1 MATSIEGVY
10 VLLRSRGVQQEQ
22 EAKPTGMLEV
32 RFVGRFLKVRETPNG
47 LVVSDDRTILLRP
60 VLSLHIP
67 TQQLLDPASHQSL
80 ICGAVSTLN
89 LPRFLCCS
97 HDHLVKGIAS
107 RASNLAA
114 GPRGGFVGY
123 SLRVELQLV
132 KIVQFAGASRNA
144 VEKLIEKNGFVAEKS
159 DEELDTCSICLAELS
174 SADGAELLRMDCSH
188 LYHQRCLLTWLEK
201 QSTCP
206 LCRREVEEEYVHASN
221 FLLFHE
227 F

>member
-89 LPRFLCCS
+89 LPRFSCCS

-123 SLRVELQLV
+123 IFLEGRVAISENCTV
-132 KIVQFAGASRNA
+132 
-144 VEKLIEKNGFVAEKS
+144 
-159 DEELDTCSICLAELS
+159 C
-174 SADGAELLRMDCSH
+174 
-188 LYHQRCLLTWLEK
+188 RCIQK
-201 QSTCP
+201 CG
-206 LCRREVEEEYVHASN
+206 REVDREEWLCCGE
-221 FLLFHE
+221 E
-227 F
+227 R

>member
-1 MATSIEGVY
+1 
-10 VLLRSRGVQQEQ
+10 
-22 EAKPTGMLEV
+22 
-32 RFVGRFLKVRETPNG
+32 
-47 LVVSDDRTILLRP
+47 
-60 VLSLHIP
+60 
-67 TQQLLDPASHQSL
+67 
-80 ICGAVSTLN
+80 
-89 LPRFLCCS
+89 
-97 HDHLVKGIAS
+97 
-107 RASNLAA
+107 
-114 GPRGGFVGY
+114 
-123 SLRVELQLV
+123 V

-227 F
+227 FLFFFFFFFFNKVVVLL